1 MLSLPYTLAATWLDR
16 ALGLDDSMSFGAENT
31 ALGWDHPLPA
41 WAWVLIVLLAL
52 ALAGWSY
59 HRLAGPRPLRIGLA
73 LLRSLLLVLIAV
85 LLAGPTLVRT
95 DTTPDP
101 DWLLVMV
108 DRSASL
114 GFEDVAL
121 GGGVESGVISRDAA
135 LRRALARQA
144 GVFGDDRLGANRH
157 IVWLGFDRDAYP
169 IDPPSAVDPDDAE
182 ALAELLPPAQQQATN
197 LRSAVDQALQLA
209 AGRAISG
216 IVLLT
221 DAQSPQPTG
230 QPFIDKLAAL
240 QAPVYAVPLGS
251 DEQRLDLTIDRVD
264 LPATAFVGDLV
275 PVSVTVRRLD
285 LGPGVVDGGDLD
297 PADIV
302 VQLINADTGEVLDTQ
317 TLEGVGLGSP
327 LRMQTRND
335 TEGELNL
342 RVEVA
347 YTPSDRT
354 TPAPDDASDNG
365 NGAST
370 AGQEISLNNNT
381 RLASVELIDRPIKV
395 LYVEGTARWEYRYLV
410 TMLKREASIDS
421 SVLLLDSD
429 RSFVQEGDSP
439 ITHFPQTAEELR
451 PFDVIIIGDVRP
463 RFFSEEQL
471 ALIRDHVAQRGAG
484 LLWIGGPRYT
494 PNFYA
499 GSDLELLLPMTRPGS
514 VSRLVPPQG
523 NEVPIAPTPDAR
535 LLNLLQLSLGR
546 DTDDAQTQPEWPD
559 NLPGLRWAQDLG
571 ALRPGAK
578 PLADAPG
585 LVDAETGQPRP
596 LVVLY
601 RYGAGETLYVGTDET
616 WRWRRVGGEVY
627 FEQFWIQLIR
637 KLGTARVQQQDD
649 RANFT
654 VGPPVVDL
662 GAPQLVELV
671 IDDPA
676 LMRIAPPTISVAI
689 YHDAPADDADPS
701 APREA
706 VGELDLRPVSAPPG
720 AGTPTQSTYRA
731 VWRSDRSGQFVL
743 RVTEPLLEPI
753 GLEATAEVRDPAEEL
768 AHAATDHDRLIR
780 LANGTGGAVVGLN
793 DLSRLESLV
802 ADLSREITHETR
814 RPLTNTMLALGL
826 ILVLLTLEWVLR
838 RVAKLV

>member
-1 MLSLPYTLAATWLDR
+1 MVSLPFTLAASWLDR
-16 ALGLDDSMSFGAENT
+16 ALGLDDSMSLSAENT
-31 ALGWDHPLPA
+31 ALGWDHPLPG
-41 WAWVLIVLLAL
+41 WAWVLIVLAAL

-59 HRLAGPRPLRIGLA
+59 HRLLGARPLRIGLA
-73 LLRSLLLVLIAV
+73 LLRAVLLVLIAV

-114 GFEDVAL
+114 GFEDIAL
-121 GGGVESGVISRDAA
+121 GAGEGAGVVSRDAA
-135 LRRALARQA
+135 LREALANQA

-169 IDPPSAVDPDDAE
+169 IDPPTAVDPADAE
-182 ALAELLPPAQQQATN
+182 ALAALLPPAQQQATN
-197 LRSAVDQALQLA
+197 LRTAVDQALQLA

-216 IVLLT
+216 IVLIT

-251 DEQRLDLTIDRVD
+251 DEQRLDLAIDRID
-264 LPATAFVGDLV
+264 LPATAFVGDLL

-285 LGPGVVDGGDLD
+285 LGPGVVDGGNLD
-297 PADIV
+297 PADV
-302 VQLINADTGEVLDTQ
+302 VVKLINADTGEVLDTQ
-317 TLEGVGLGSP
+317 TLEDVGLGSP
-327 LRMQTRND
+327 VRLQTQND
-335 TEGELNL
+335 TQGDLNL
-342 RVEVA
+342 RVEAA
-347 YTPSDRT
+347 YTPG
-354 TPAPDDASDNG
+354 DDAGGDTLETG
-365 NGAST
+365 G
-370 AGQEISLNNNT
+370 EISLSNNT

-395 LYVEGTARWEYRYLV
+395 LYVEGTARWEYQFLV
-410 TMLKREASIDS
+410 SMLTREDSIDS
-421 SVLLLDSD
+421 SMLLIDSD
-429 RSFVQEGDSP
+429 RSFVQDGDSP

-451 PFDVIIIGDVRP
+451 PYDVIMIGDVRP
-463 RFFSEEQL
+463 RYFSDDQL

-484 LLWIGGPRYT
+484 LLWIGGERYT

-499 GSDLELLLPMTRPGS
+499 GTDLELLLPMTRPGS
-514 VSRLVPPQG
+514 VGRLVPATG
-523 NEVPIAPTPDAR
+523 RDVPMEPTPAAR

-546 DTDDAQTQPEWPD
+546 DTGDGQAQPEWPD
-559 NLPGLRWAQDLG
+559 NLPAFRWAQDLG
-571 ALRPGAK
+571 PLRPGAK
-578 PLADAPG
+578 PLANAIG
-585 LVDAETGQPRP
+585 MVDAESGQPQP

-616 WRWRRVGGEVY
+616 WRWRRVGGEVF

-662 GAPQLVELV
+662 GAAQLVELV

-676 LMRIAPPTISVAI
+676 LMRIAPPTIAVTV
-689 YHDAPADDADPS
+689 YQDTS
-701 APREA
+701 AERSNEEEGGTEPVGEQ
-706 VGELDLRPVSAPPG
+706 VGELDLRPVSTPTG
-720 AGTPTQSTYRA
+720 TGTPTQSTYRA

-753 GLEATAEVRDPAEEL
+753 GLEASAEVRDPAEEM
-768 AHAATDHDRLIR
+768 AHAETDHDRLVR
-780 LANGTGGAVVGLN
+780 LANGTGGAVIALN
-793 DLSRLESLV
+793 DLGRLETLV

-814 RPLTNTMLALGL
+814 KPLTNTMLALGL

-838 RVAKLV
+838 RVVKLV